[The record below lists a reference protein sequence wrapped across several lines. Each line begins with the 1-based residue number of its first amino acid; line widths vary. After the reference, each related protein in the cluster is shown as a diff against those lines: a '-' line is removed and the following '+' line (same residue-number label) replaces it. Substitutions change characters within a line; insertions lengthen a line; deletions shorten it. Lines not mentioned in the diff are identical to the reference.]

1 MNFLS
6 KSAAKLKSFANSDDQ
21 VTIINRPPPPGSEI
35 FFKKLTQFPFISV
48 GRVSKKFIRQDI
60 KKILEEKIPAEIQNE
75 QFYELWLNDMI
86 NMSDLFCNFLNDDS
100 ICFWLGS
107 ERSCKRYHVDSVPYR
122 MLVTYAGQ
130 GTELLND
137 KGADRIAF
145 INGMPNEKIVKD
157 KSYIEFINQ
166 WDISI
171 FRGGKN
177 GILHRSPDSALNGQ
191 SILMKLDCGLFW
203 EKIKEYPF

>member
-1 MNFLS
+1 MTFLS
-6 KSAAKLKSFANSDDQ
+6 KSVAKLHGFKNGSDQ
-21 VTIINRPPPPGSEI
+21 LTIINRTSPSGSKS
-35 FFKKLTQFPFISV
+35 FFKKLTKSSFISV
-48 GRVSKKFIRQDI
+48 GRVRKRFVRQDI
-60 KKILEEKIPAEIQNE
+60 KKILETKIPKEIQDE
-75 QFYELWLNDMI
+75 QFYKFWLNDMI

-145 INGMPNEKIVKD
+145 VNGMPNEKIVKD

-177 GILHRSPDSALNGQ
+177 GILHRSPDSALNGR
-191 SILMKLDCGLFW
+191 SILMKLDYGLFW
-203 EKIKEYPF
+203 EKIKDYPF

>member
-1 MNFLS
+1 MTFLS
-6 KSAAKLKSFANSDDQ
+6 KSAAKLKSFANCDDQ
-21 VTIINRPPPPGSEI
+21 VKIINRTPPSGSEI

-75 QFYELWLNDMI
+75 QFYEFWLNDMI

-107 ERSCKRYHVDSVPYR
+107 ERGCKRYHVDSVPYR

-145 INGMPNEKIVKD
+145 VNGMPNEKIVKD
-157 KSYIEFINQ
+157 KSYIEFMNQ

-191 SILMKLDCGLFW
+191 SILMKLDYGLFW
-203 EKIKEYPF
+203 EKIKDYPF